1 MRESSGQ
8 SNFVMVFSDAIRGLV
23 SVFRSER
30 NFRIH
35 VVAALVVVVAGF
47 LFQVSVRDWFAL
59 VLSIGFVL
67 TAEVL
72 NTAIEYLADAVHP
85 EMDPGIRKTKDA
97 AAGGVLVASVAAA
110 VVGAIVFLPEIWEL
124 LPKN

>member
-1 MRESSGQ
+1 
-8 SNFVMVFSDAIRGLV
+8 MVFSDAIRGLV

-35 VVAALVVVVAGF
+35 VGAALVVVVAGF
-47 LFQVSVRDWFAL
+47 LFQVSVGDWFAL
-59 VLSIGFVL
+59 VFSIGFVL

-72 NTAIEYLADAVHP
+72 NTAIEYLADAIHP
-85 EMDPGIRKTKDA
+85 EMDPGIRMTKDA